1 MGIVLQCGVVLACI
15 KLHGSH
21 TPVINS
27 CILGSVLS
35 GSQGFPLSCSRQEF
49 DAGVVCRLMCFME
62 QLCVGRGGKLSA
74 VTWTVAFHHTDQPA
88 LIYAASPLSPREPG
102 PGSVPPPRGPSTAAA
117 AGPPPLPPAILL
129 YHSLCSGRPPSA
141 QPIRRWRSQQAP
153 ANPWPAFAGNAKP
166 LGEKQ

>member
-1 MGIVLQCGVVLACI
+1 MEVVSPLIA
-15 KLHGSH
+15 SPDNP
-21 TPVINS
+21 TYSVINC
-27 CILGSVLS
+27 CILGSRPLRLP
-35 GSQGFPLSCSRQEF
+35 GFPLSCSKTRNSMLR
-49 DAGVVCRLMCFME
+49 VVCRLVCFME

-88 LIYAASPLSPREPG
+88 LIYAAGQP
-102 PGSVPPPRGPSTAAA
+102 SVPKRTPAWGACPRLVD
-117 AGPPPLPPAILL
+117 GPPLRQPGRLL
-129 YHSLCSGRPPSA
+129 FPWRYFFIPSLCSGRPPLA